1 MLYLHGVKGTRGRGH
16 RVFLYNRLLEL
27 GYRVLTI
34 DYRGFGDSTDSADT
48 GHGEDEDTV
57 VEDARYSCQRNSEYR
72 EKVFYSSNGRAAL
85 AWLRSRNP
93 KAKLFVWGH
102 SMGTGIAT
110 HALAEETRDL
120 GPRDTRVAGLVLE
133 APYNN
138 FTEEFIHV
146 TSKQTPDMDG
156 RGLLRNLYEM
166 SGTSVPNALL
176 REFKMEF
183 NSDQWILDI
192 QCPILILHAVEDE
205 VIPLELGRKLFRAA
219 QDGGNDSVYFIEFG
233 DNHRH
238 K

>member
-1 MLYLHGVKGTRGRGH
+1 MPGT
-16 RVFLYNRLLEL
+16 VFN
-27 GYRVLTI
+27 
-34 DYRGFGDSTDSADT
+34 
-48 GHGEDEDTV
+48 
-57 VEDARYSCQRNSEYR
+57 EYR
-72 EKVFYSSNGRAAL
+72 EKLLYSFNARAAL
-85 AWLRSRNP
+85 AWLRSRDP
-93 KAKLFVWGH
+93 EAKLFVWGH

-192 QCPILILHAVEDE
+192 KCPILILHAVEDE
-205 VIPLELGRKLFRAA
+205 VIPLELGRKLYRAA

>member
-1 MLYLHGVKGTRGRGH
+1 MPGT
-16 RVFLYNRLLEL
+16 VFN
-27 GYRVLTI
+27 
-34 DYRGFGDSTDSADT
+34 
-48 GHGEDEDTV
+48 
-57 VEDARYSCQRNSEYR
+57 EYR
-72 EKVFYSSNGRAAL
+72 EKLLYSFNARAAL
-85 AWLRSRNP
+85 AWLRSRDP
-93 KAKLFVWGH
+93 EAKLFVWGH

-110 HALAEETRDL
+110 HALAEETRVL

-156 RGLLRNLYEM
+156 HGLLRNLYEM
-166 SGTSVPNALL
+166 SGMSVPNALL

-192 QCPILILHAVEDE
+192 KCPILILHAVEDE